1 MSGLP
6 SGSGPLHAAAFN
18 NNLGIIDLLI
28 SANASVN
35 ATNSLGQTA
44 LHISAQYGY
53 IDIVRSLLNA
63 GANRNIR
70 DNNGYLAVDLARDHA
85 RIPVSQVHD
94 NSIG

>member
-1 MSGLP
+1 MCGLP
-6 SGSGPLHAAAFN
+6 SGSGPLHAAALN

-28 SANASVN
+28 SANANLN

-63 GANRNIR
+63 GADKNIR
-70 DNNGYLAVDLARDHA
+70 DNDGYLAVDLARDHA
-85 RIPVSQVHD
+85 RVRASQEHD
-94 NSIG
+94 GSIS